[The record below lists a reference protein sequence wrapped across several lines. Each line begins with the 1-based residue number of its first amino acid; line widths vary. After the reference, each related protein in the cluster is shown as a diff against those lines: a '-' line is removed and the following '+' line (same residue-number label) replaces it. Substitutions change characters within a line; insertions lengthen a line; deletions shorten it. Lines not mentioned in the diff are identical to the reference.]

1 MESTTKMSEK
11 EDFEFRLRLE
21 KEQQAQPPTQ
31 PQPTLGTNV
40 LGGAISGFKLA
51 GLPGAL
57 GGAVRP
63 IGTAVDK
70 AITEGAY
77 EAGGRTAELASKAGL
92 PSEVAGGLGVA
103 ANVGLQAFPAMVG
116 GKGIGK
122 SVEPVL
128 ENTSKFLMKSAVKP
142 PLEAWKSGKAAEA
155 IQTMLDEG
163 ITVSAGGVA
172 KLKGK
177 ISALNDEIGKTIMNS
192 TATVDK
198 NNVYRT
204 IKETLDKFTNQVNP
218 NTDIARIR
226 AAWNE
231 FINHPSIVGDT
242 MPVQLAQKLKQ
253 GTYQQVSKKYGELS
267 SAETEAQKSLAR
279 GLKEEI
285 ATAVPE
291 VSGLN
296 AEESKL
302 INALNLSEK
311 QAFLSMNKN
320 PGSLAWLAHRPETW
334 AAFMADKSALFKSLM
349 ARVLYSGAERIPE
362 AAAGTG
368 IATVQASKQEQ
379 P

>member
-1 MESTTKMSEK
+1 MSEK

-103 ANVGLQAFPAMVG
+103 ANVGLQAIPAMVG